1 MQKYPLYYEIEFANR
16 TKIKGDYAVSEGI
29 IVPSSPRA
37 DALWKDK
44 GDGKTLRDRGLARFH
59 HYRKKWL
66 EAISF
71 QVQNNHAIARREGT
85 WRLIG
90 WKMVEGYSVSSSKQ
104 LCNCE
109 TRRHLEVGMTEDG
122 WELFRFKF

>member
-1 MQKYPLYYEIEFANR
+1 M
-16 TKIKGDYAVSEGI
+16 
-29 IVPSSPRA
+29 PSSPRA

-44 GDGKTLRDRGLARFH
+44 GDGKTLRDRGLAGFH

-71 QVQNNHAIARREGT
+71 QVQNNHAIARRDGT

-90 WKMVEGYSVSSSKQ
+90 WNMVG
-104 LCNCE
+104 
-109 TRRHLEVGMTEDG
+109 G
-122 WELFRFKF
+122 LFRFKFRTIIQLRSETAPGG